1 MFSILCQAATAAT
14 DAAAAAAEAPVEP
27 GFMEKYGSLLM
38 IVGIFV
44 VFYFFMIRP
53 QQKRQKEMQKM
64 RDALTK
70 GDRVVTA
77 GGIHGI
83 IRDVKDKSFVVEIAD
98 GVRIRVDK
106 GSVYSSPEDA
116 ATDAGNELK
125 K

>member
-1 MFSILCQAATAAT
+1 MFNILCQAAPAVA
-14 DAAAAAAEAPVEP
+14 DVAVEP
-27 GFMEKYGSLLM
+27 TFMEKYGSLLM

-64 RDALTK
+64 RDALGK

-106 GSVYSSPEDA
+106 GSVYSSPADVEAD
-116 ATDAGNELK
+116 TSNELK